1 MHNLHQGHLHLS
13 PQAKINTVN
22 GYALVTVQVLV
33 KKIHLYNDLKRH
45 SNCGSSSGMSIP
57 QNAEI

>member
-33 KKIHLYNDLKRH
+33 KKYIYTMISRDTVTVALLV
-45 SNCGSSSGMSIP
+45 G
-57 QNAEI
+57 

>member
-13 PQAKINTVN
+13 PQTKINTVN

-33 KKIHLYNDLKRH
+33 KNYLI
-45 SNCGSSSGMSIP
+45 
-57 QNAEI
+57 

>member
-1 MHNLHQGHLHLS
+1 MHNLHQGHMHLS
-13 PQAKINTVN
+13 PQAKMNTVN

-33 KKIHLYNDLKRH
+33 KKYIYTMISRD

>member
-33 KKIHLYNDLKRH
+33 KNTFIQW
-45 SNCGSSSGMSIP
+45 S
-57 QNAEI
+57 QETQ